1 VYGGWS
7 GGGGGGW
14 FGGGAGGRLS
24 GSDLRGLPDQLRIQL
39 LKLLARE
46 PAADVSGIRYSPV
59 ESDRRRYNL
68 RRLTRP
74 HLGRVTVALLLVI
87 VETILLQAG
96 PGLTGVGIDK
106 GVVLGNFDVLLKVAG
121 AYVACTLLGAVAT
134 GLRTAWTGRL
144 AQELNFD
151 QRTRV
156 FGHLQR
162 LSLDFFTEEKA
173 GRLMSRMTS
182 DIEATN
188 QLIQNG
194 IVQLFAQVL
203 TLVVV
208 TAWLFHLNV
217 RLAVL
222 TELVVVPALF
232 VATFWF
238 SGASHRAYTRVRDA
252 IAALLADLNE
262 NLIGFQVVASH
273 NRGLQNLVQHRNLAG
288 EYRDTNIRAN
298 RLGAVYGS
306 GSNLIGYVGQA
317 AVLLIG
323 GRMVLSH
330 QLTIG
335 ELTAFVLYL
344 TSFFAPI
351 QQLAQL
357 YNTYQQGQAAI
368 AKLADL
374 LAVEPTVRES
384 PTAVDVPPIAGDIRF
399 EQVSFGYDPA
409 ELVLEDVDFAIR
421 PGETVSLVGATGAGK
436 STVAKLL
443 TRFYDPVKG
452 RVLIDGLDLRDV
464 RLESLRRQLGVVPQE
479 PFLFAG
485 SVRDNLVFA
494 KPDATQEEVEDTV
507 RVVGL
512 DELVARLPDGLD
524 TMIEERGSSL
534 SSGER
539 QLVALGRAFLAQPRV
554 LVLDEATSNLDL
566 QSETKVERALDA
578 LLEGRTA
585 VIIAHRLSTAM
596 RADRILVISE
606 GRVAEEGSHDEL
618 VAAGGL
624 YAAMY
629 RTWSQHTINLAS

>member
-106 GVVLGNFDVLLKVAG
+106 GVVLGNFDVLLQVAA

>member
-1 VYGGWS
+1 MYGGWS

-106 GVVLGNFDVLLKVAG
+106 GVVLGNFDVLLQVAA